1 MKREQTIRDW
11 FGAVRA
17 AADEAAKKLETIPGS
32 VQEVKTSI
40 LFCQYLCDRL
50 TPQIVDADGLP
61 VETAEEIQKKIYSEL
76 MEDAIAG
83 IWSETE
89 NMEMAVFLYDCTGGV
104 RDVPVFS
111 SMLGRA
117 LEQDVLDK
125 KVQVLMMSADREMES
140 FAGRRKV
147 LRTPPERE
155 SSEDEPPSWLD
166 EFEYIDWV
174 ITH

>member
-1 MKREQTIRDW
+1 MKREQTIREW

-17 AADEAAKKLETIPGS
+17 AADEAAKKLETMPGS
-32 VQEVKTSI
+32 VQRVKASI
-40 LFCQYLCDRL
+40 LIRQYLCDRL
-50 TPQIVDADGLP
+50 TPQIADAEGLP
-61 VETAEEIQKKIYSEL
+61 VETAEEIQKEIYSEL
-76 MEDAIAG
+76 MVDGIAG

-89 NMEMAVFLYDCTGGV
+89 NMEIAVFLHDCIGGV
-104 RDVPVFS
+104 REVPIFS
-111 SMLGRA
+111 SMLGRV

-125 KVQVLMMSADREMES
+125 KVQELMMSSDREMES
-140 FAGRRKV
+140 FAGRRKA

-155 SSEDEPPSWLD
+155 SSEDEPPPWLD